1 MCVYVIYVI
10 TFHSFAIICWFYGKA
25 VYIQHHA
32 TCHAIV
38 TGQLQERIRLAEEA
52 GTIKVGR
59 AWIPS
64 FGWLVGWLGEFQLV
78 N

>member
-1 MCVYVIYVI
+1 MPN
-10 TFHSFAIICWFYGKA
+10 
-25 VYIQHHA
+25 
-32 TCHAIV
+32 AIV

-64 FGWLVGWLGEFQLV
+64 FGWLVGWV
-78 N
+78 NFNWSIRTLE